1 MRETDRA
8 GHLRRKYGITEEQY
22 EELLETQGHSCGVC
36 GKHESTFPVRLAV
49 DHNHRTGEVRGLLCN
64 YCNHRLVGRHTDAD
78 LILTVSEYLRKGTGW
93 FVPKKKRRRVARAAR
108 APRKERTSRGKT
120 ARSKRPNTG
129 HRMEAN

>member
-1 MRETDRA
+1 MRESDRA

-22 EELLETQGHSCGVC
+22 EELLHQQGGSCGVC

-64 YCNHRLVGRHTDAD
+64 YCNHRLVGRHTDPD
-78 LILTVSEYLRKGTGW
+78 LLLAVSSYLRKGTGL
-93 FVPKKKRRRVARAAR
+93 FVPKKKRRRVAKAAR

-120 ARSKRPNTG
+120 ARPTNARAR
-129 HRMEAN
+129 HRMVSD